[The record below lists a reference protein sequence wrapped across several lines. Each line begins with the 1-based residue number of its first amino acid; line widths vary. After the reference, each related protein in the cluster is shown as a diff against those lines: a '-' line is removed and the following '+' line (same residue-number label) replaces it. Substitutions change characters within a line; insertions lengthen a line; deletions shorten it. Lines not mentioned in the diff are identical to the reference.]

1 MKEWQTFIIS
11 LVLLSLPA
19 LLLVDVLFVHP
30 QAYNGELRTQIV
42 TAILAVIAVVAGY
55 WIGTSNSSARKTE
68 LLMSRGGGQ

>member
-68 LLMSRGGGQ
+68 LMSRPER

>member
-68 LLMSRGGGQ
+68 LMSRGGGQ